1 MPDANTQTGEIA
13 PHVKRPNVGRY
24 TSITHAQALEVCTSK
39 NVTGGEAKTLLGLMG
54 LAREDGTLPYT
65 MRRVAE
71 LLGKDYP
78 TTVKTAKKFVRL
90 GILVK
95 LAGESHYRFNPYR
108 VWNVD
113 AKTHNRLARQVDR
126 HYETCIM
133 EAGTTKGN
141 HHDRLQA

>member
-1 MPDANTQTGEIA
+1 MPETSAHADETTH
-13 PHVKRPNVGRY
+13 PVKRPNVGRY

-71 LLGKDYP
+71 LLEKDYP

-126 HYETCIM
+126 HHETCIM
-133 EAGTTKGN
+133 EAGTTKGTTN
-141 HHDRLQA
+141 EQQTQ